1 MILRIEITGTK
12 EIELSEEE
20 YEEFCEGETAFVENE
35 YANLDLSE
43 VNFEDY
49 SYEIYE

>member
-1 MILRIEITGTK
+1 MILKIEITGTK

-20 YEEFCEGETAFVENE
+20 YEEFCEDETAFVENE